1 LAKHFLQNYQNNF
14 TGNSFDSGNAHNAK
28 DIASMENDIA
38 NSEYNAKEA
47 ALKKMLLN
55 LKNANDMVTEI
66 RD

>member
-1 LAKHFLQNYQNNF
+1 M
-14 TGNSFDSGNAHNAK
+14 S
-28 DIASMENDIA
+28 